1 MGSMAWLMGSVF
13 GEHSSGSG
21 TQFGEEGFTWILDPL
36 VHSCA
41 L

>member
-13 GEHSSGSG
+13 GEHSSGS
-21 TQFGEEGFTWILDPL
+21 QFGEEGFSWILDPL